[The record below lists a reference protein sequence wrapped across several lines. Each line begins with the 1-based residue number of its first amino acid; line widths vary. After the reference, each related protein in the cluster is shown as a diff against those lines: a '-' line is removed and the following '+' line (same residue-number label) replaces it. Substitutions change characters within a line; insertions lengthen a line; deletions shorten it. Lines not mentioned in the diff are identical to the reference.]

1 MFSEGNKK
9 SSGKHMIC
17 DIKNIRNKNLI
28 HDLKKIELLL
38 ETICKA
44 YDYTVLNRAAHE
56 FSPHGLSIL
65 YLLSESHISI
75 HTFPERD
82 YIALDIYT
90 CREYTDNSVYLEIY
104 DYLIDSFGADHGTPI
119 IIDRNFI

>member
-1 MFSEGNKK
+1 MFSEVNKK

-28 HDLKKIELLL
+28 HDLKKMELLL

-44 YDYTVLNRAAHE
+44 YDFTVLNRAAHE
-56 FSPHGLSIL
+56 FSPQGLSIL

-104 DYLIDSFGADHGTPI
+104 AYLIDNFEADHGTPT
-119 IIDRNFI
+119 IIDREF

>member
-1 MFSEGNKK
+1 MFSEVNKK

-28 HDLKKIELLL
+28 HDLKKMELLL

-44 YDYTVLNRAAHE
+44 YDFTVLNRAAHE
-56 FSPHGLSIL
+56 FSPQGLSIL

-90 CREYTDNSVYLEIY
+90 CREYKDNSVYLEIY
-104 DYLIDSFGADHGTPI
+104 AYLIDNFEADHGTPT
-119 IIDRNFI
+119 IIDREF

>member
-28 HDLKKIELLL
+28 HDLTKINGLLD
-38 ETICKA
+38 TICKA
-44 YDYTVLNRAAHE
+44 YDFTVLNRAAYE
-56 FSPHGLSIL
+56 FSPQGLSIL

-104 DYLIDSFGADHGTPI
+104 EDHSFFKNLFTLVL
-119 IIDRNFI
+119 F

>member
-28 HDLKKIELLL
+28 HDLKKMELLL

-44 YDYTVLNRAAHE
+44 YDFTILNRAAHE
-56 FSPHGLSIL
+56 FSPQGLSIL

-90 CREYTDNSVYLEIY
+90 CREYKDNSVYLEIY
-104 DYLIDSFGADHGTPI
+104 AYLIDSFGEDHGTPT
-119 IIDRNFI
+119 IIDREF